1 MPLSRTRKLIWFFI
15 GLSALALALISFSS
29 ILGITELVYPIRID
43 SAYVKAVN
51 QKKLNKAELQDSL
64 RSRPFFYKPE
74 QLDLK
79 YEPFRVT
86 ASDSIHLNGWYFEPL
101 SEETGITL
109 LLIHDIR
116 ESKLSYLE
124 TARAFTER
132 GFRVCAMD
140 MRACGESEGSYFTMG
155 VLSASDISIILD
167 SLYCRPE
174 TRYTG
179 ILGVGTGAAIAI
191 HTLSFDKRPVAL
203 VVQNSFAS
211 LTAYFS
217 RYAHKKWGVL
227 GSWFFPWMKKELDKQ
242 MGFNS
247 DSLNLQ
253 DKISRITT
261 PTLFIAKAG
270 ESLDDLKET
279 HLLFETSPAEK
290 KEFIFFRGAD
300 ESDQEKKQYIDRISA
315 FINTAVPKKAK
326 PTRFRKLVSND
337 HPLHH

>member
-1 MPLSRTRKLIWFFI
+1 MSLSRTRKLIWFFI
-15 GLSALALALISFSS
+15 GLSAFGLALISLSS
-29 ILGITELVYPIRID
+29 IFGITELVYPIRID
-43 SAYVKAVN
+43 SSYVQAIN
-51 QKKLNKAELQDSL
+51 QKQGGKPEPRDSL
-64 RSRPFFYKPE
+64 RSLPVFFKPE
-74 QLDLK
+74 QLHLR
-79 YEPFRVT
+79 YEPFQVT
-86 ASDSIHLNGWYFEPL
+86 VSDSIHLKGWYFEPMT
-101 SEETGITL
+101 EETGVTL

-124 TARAFTER
+124 TARGLVER

-140 MRACGESEGSYFTMG
+140 MRACGESEGGYFTMG
-155 VLSASDISIILD
+155 MLSASDISIILD

-179 ILGVGTGAAIAI
+179 LIGVGTGAAIAI
-191 HTLSFDKRPVAL
+191 HTLTFDKRPVAL
-203 VVQNSFAS
+203 VVQNSFSS

-217 RYAHKKWGVL
+217 RYARKKWGVL
-227 GSWFFPWMKKELDKQ
+227 GTWFFPWMKKELDKQ

-279 HLLFETSPAEK
+279 HLLFESSPAEK

-300 ESDQEKKQYIDRISA
+300 ESEQEKKQYIDRISA
-315 FINTAVPKKAK
+315 FVNTAVPKKAK